1 MSEAT
6 LSEHLRLASQRAKTY
21 TNEKLV
27 EFNEAVVGALEE
39 MADVKADKV
48 SVATAGNIPTFDANG
63 NLSDGSGVRPITSAE
78 LSGIMST
85 VFGGNG

>member
-1 MSEAT
+1 MSEAA
-6 LSEHLRLASQRAKTY
+6 LREHLRLVSQRAKTY

-39 MADVKADKV
+39 MAEAKADKV
-48 SVATAGNIPTFDANG
+48 DGATAGNIPTFDADG
-63 NLSDGSGVRPITSAE
+63 NISDASSVRPITGSE
-78 LSGIMST
+78 LTAIINS

>member
-1 MSEAT
+1 MSEAA
-6 LSEHLRLASQRAKTY
+6 LREHLRLVSQRAKTY

-48 SVATAGNIPTFDANG
+48 SGATAGNIPAFDADG
-63 NLSDGSGVRPITSAE
+63 NLTDTSDIRPITSAE
-78 LSGIMST
+78 MTAIITSI
-85 VFGGNG
+85 FGGN

>member
-1 MSEAT
+1 MSEAA
-6 LSEHLRLASQRAKTY
+6 LREHLRLVSQRAKTY

-48 SVATAGNIPTFDANG
+48 SGATAGDIPAFDADG
-63 NLSDGSGVRPITSAE
+63 NLSDTSGIRLITSAE
-78 LSGIMST
+78 MTAIITSI
-85 VFGGNG
+85 FGGN